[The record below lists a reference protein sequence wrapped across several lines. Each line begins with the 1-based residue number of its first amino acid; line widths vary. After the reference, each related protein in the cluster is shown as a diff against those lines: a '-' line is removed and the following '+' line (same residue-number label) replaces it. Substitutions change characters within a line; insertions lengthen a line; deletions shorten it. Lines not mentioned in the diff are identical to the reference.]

1 MNMYIGN
8 LSYNVRESDLRDVM
22 EEFGTVDSVKLII
35 DRDTRRSKGF
45 AFVEMPEDS
54 EAQNAIRD
62 LNGAT
67 YEGRQMVQKGSPEPD
82 IRFVFIP
89 SIILSNSFFPKRF
102 VPNFAKINNN
112 SMTYEETL
120 HYLYTSIPVFQN
132 AGPSAY
138 KPGLGTSIAL
148 DDHLG
153 NPHKAYK
160 TIHVAGTNG
169 KGSVSHLLAAIL
181 RQSGYKV
188 GLYTSPH
195 LVDFRERI
203 RVNGQKIPEEYVIDF
218 VERHRSFFE
227 TLDPSFFE
235 LTSSMAFD
243 YFRAEKVD
251 YAVIEVGM
259 GGRLD
264 STNIITPILSIIT
277 NISLDHT
284 QFLGDTVEKIAFEK
298 AGIIKKDVPALVG
311 EIDRHSVA
319 QVFADAA
326 VKAGTLVYFAQDE
339 GLLKES
345 YLMDTGE
352 WYLDSAEYGQLF
364 GELGGVVQFRNATTV
379 LGAINLLN
387 TVGVNIPTE
396 AVREGFEH
404 VVELTGLMG
413 RWQVLQENPKV
424 VCDTGH
430 NVGGWQYL
438 NIQLEEELKRHKLLF
453 MIVGM
458 VNDKDI
464 DGVLDLMPEKAFYFF
479 TQASVQRAMPA
490 EDFATKAIFH
500 GLSGTIC
507 NSVQEAVEKALAR
520 AGQDDI
526 IFIGGSTFVV
536 ADALPLFLK
545 RDK

>member
-1 MNMYIGN
+1 
-8 LSYNVRESDLRDVM
+8 
-22 EEFGTVDSVKLII
+22 
-35 DRDTRRSKGF
+35 
-45 AFVEMPEDS
+45 
-54 EAQNAIRD
+54 
-62 LNGAT
+62 
-67 YEGRQMVQKGSPEPD
+67 
-82 IRFVFIP
+82 
-89 SIILSNSFFPKRF
+89 
-102 VPNFAKINNN
+102 
-112 SMTYEETL
+112 
-120 HYLYTSIPVFQN
+120 
-132 AGPSAY
+132 
-138 KPGLGTSIAL
+138 
-148 DDHLG
+148 
-153 NPHKAYK
+153 
-160 TIHVAGTNG
+160 
-169 KGSVSHLLAAIL
+169 
-181 RQSGYKV
+181 
-188 GLYTSPH
+188 
-195 LVDFRERI
+195 
-203 RVNGQKIPEEYVIDF
+203 
-218 VERHRSFFE
+218 
-227 TLDPSFFE
+227 
-235 LTSSMAFD
+235 MAFD

-251 YAVIEVGM
+251 YAVIEVG
-259 GGRLD
+259 RRPVW
-264 STNIITPILSIIT
+264 TVPISYSHPKYHYEH
-277 NISLDHT
+277 SLDHT

-438 NIQLEEELKRHKLLF
+438 NIQLEEELKRHKHLF

-479 TQASVQRAMPA
+479 TQASVQRQCLRKILQQKQSPR
-490 EDFATKAIFH
+490 FIGHNLQF
-500 GLSGTIC
+500 
-507 NSVQEAVEKALAR
+507 R
-520 AGQDDI
+520 AGSRGKS
-526 IFIGGSTFVV
+526 IGASRTRRHHLYRRKHFRRGGRPTLV
-536 ADALPLFLK
+536 LEK
-545 RDK
+545 RQIT

>member
-1 MNMYIGN
+1 M
-8 LSYNVRESDLRDVM
+8 SR
-22 EEFGTVDSVKLII
+22 
-35 DRDTRRSKGF
+35 
-45 AFVEMPEDS
+45 
-54 EAQNAIRD
+54 
-62 LNGAT
+62 
-67 YEGRQMVQKGSPEPD
+67 
-82 IRFVFIP
+82 
-89 SIILSNSFFPKRF
+89 
-102 VPNFAKINNN
+102 
-112 SMTYEETL
+112 
-120 HYLYTSIPVFQN
+120 
-132 AGPSAY
+132 
-138 KPGLGTSIAL
+138 
-148 DDHLG
+148 
-153 NPHKAYK
+153 
-160 TIHVAGTNG
+160 
-169 KGSVSHLLAAIL
+169 VSL
-181 RQSGYKV
+181 RQGRD
-188 GLYTSPH
+188 GRLQ
-195 LVDFRERI
+195 LRILAFFERI
-203 RVNGQKIPEEYVIDF
+203 GVNFQVGVVID
-218 VERHRSFFE
+218 
-227 TLDPSFFE
+227 LDRYIRR
-235 LTSSMAFD
+235 D
-243 YFRAEKVD
+243 
-251 YAVIEVGM
+251 
-259 GGRLD
+259 
-264 STNIITPILSIIT
+264 
-277 NISLDHT
+277 
-284 QFLGDTVEKIAFEK
+284 
-298 AGIIKKDVPALVG
+298 
-311 EIDRHSVA
+311 
-319 QVFADAA
+319 ADARQRDA
-326 VKAGTLVYFAQDE
+326 VRGLIMAGRNGDSRAVAQDE

-387 TVGVNIPTE
+387 TIGVNIPTE

-438 NIQLEEELKRHKLLF
+438 NIQLEEELKRHKHLF

-507 NSVQEAVEKALAR
+507 DSVQEAVEKALAR